1 MKISKKTVRTLS
13 PAGERAFALLVWL
26 AVWQFAAMKIGQKI
40 LLVTPWEAVQCLLIM
55 LPQPAFWQR
64 VSFSALRI
72 LAGFVLAV
80 LAAFVLAGAARL
92 SRWAAALV
100 ELPLQAVKATPVA
113 SFIIL
118 ALLWVSSRWLSVLI
132 SFLMALP
139 VLYSAVQ
146 TGLDAADPALLEM
159 ARVFRISLFGRLKA
173 IWLPGLLPA
182 FRRGCATA
190 LGICWKSG
198 IAAEVIGLPNGSI
211 GDALYRAKITLS
223 TPEVFAW
230 TIAIVALS
238 AVLERVFLALL
249 AAAERAVMGAERE
262 APCSK

>member
-1 MKISKKTVRTLS
+1 MQKKRFRSLS
-13 PAGERAFALLVWL
+13 LLGERAFALFVWL
-26 AVWQFAAMKIGQKI
+26 AVWQLAAAVIGQKI
-40 LLVTPWEAVQCLLIM
+40 LLVTPVEAVRCLLAM
-55 LPQPAFWQR
+55 LPQPSFWGRVAF
-64 VSFSALRI
+64 SGARI
-72 LAGFVLAV
+72 LAGFGLAM
-80 LAAFVLAGAARL
+80 LAAFLLAAAARCGKI
-92 SRWAAALV
+92 AAALI

-118 ALLWVSSRWLSVLI
+118 ALLWVSSKWLSVLI

-159 ARVFRISLFGRLKA
+159 ARVFRIGPWGRIKA

-182 FRRGCATA
+182 FRRGCAVA

-223 TPEVFAW
+223 TAEVFAW

-238 AVLERVFLALL
+238 MLFERLFLELL
-249 AAAERAVMGAERE
+249 AAAEASITGAEKE
-262 APCSK
+262 GPCSQ

>member
-1 MKISKKTVRTLS
+1 MKIQRKSIRTLS
-13 PAGERAFALLVWL
+13 PAGERAFALFVWL
-26 AVWQFAAMKIGQKI
+26 AVWQFAAEKIGQKI
-40 LLVTPWEAVQCLLIM
+40 LLVTPWETVRCLFAM
-55 LPQPAFWQR
+55 LPQAVFWQR
-64 VSFSALRI
+64 VGFSALRI

-80 LAAFVLAGAARL
+80 LAAFLLAAAARL

-100 ELPLQAVKATPVA
+100 ELPLQVVKATPVA

-159 ARVFRISLFGRLKA
+159 ARVFRLGIWGRLKA

-182 FRRGCATA
+182 FRNGCAAA

-238 AVLERVFLALL
+238 AVLERIFLALL
-249 AAAERAVMGAERE
+249 AAAERMVTGAERQ
-262 APCSK
+262 ALCWK